1 MIGHGESQ
9 IPEIHVRVSSQAA
22 RRFVLSA
29 SNGASPLEFARLNSL
44 PCEISASGQPAH
56 GRPRV
61 LNAVDCR
68 TQEKGAQKDPSR
80 TPDEEC
86 QRLSLA

>member
-1 MIGHGESQ
+1 MASRKNNRWINDYGRGCDVIGHGERQ

-29 SNGASPLEFARLNSL
+29 SNGVSPLEFARLNYRMRDFRPQS
-44 PCEISASGQPAH
+44 AH

-61 LNAVDCR
+61 LNAVYC
-68 TQEKGAQKDPSR
+68 
-80 TPDEEC
+80 
-86 QRLSLA
+86 